1 MKKTVLIY
9 GLISGVLAVA
19 MMVVT
24 LPFIYAKNLGTA
36 DTLGYTS
43 MVLSALLVYFGIRS
57 FRDNAGA
64 GLLTFSKGF
73 VVGVLITL
81 VSTGLY
87 MVAFH
92 LMYFKFV
99 PDFGETFAECMV
111 ERARMAGADA
121 QKITE
126 TAQQAEKLK
135 QLYDHPASNAAVT
148 FATTFPV
155 GLAMSLVAAAILK
168 RKEDKQ
174 QP

>member
-1 MKKTVLIY
+1 
-9 GLISGVLAVA
+9 
-19 MMVVT
+19 
-24 LPFIYAKNLGTA
+24 
-36 DTLGYTS
+36 
-43 MVLSALLVYFGIRS
+43 
-57 FRDNAGA
+57 
-64 GLLTFSKGF
+64 
-73 VVGVLITL
+73 
-81 VSTGLY
+81 
-87 MVAFH
+87 
-92 LMYFKFV
+92 
-99 PDFGETFAECMV
+99 
-111 ERARMAGADA
+111 MAGADA